1 MLSGLSIK
9 SSPES
14 IPSSMGQNG
23 HEMPPR
29 VWLNLLPWWGAVTVA
44 CQGHLPS
51 ASVEA
56 GSCAGAAADLWP
68 VLKGV
73 QGGERGEAL
82 CAPGK
87 HGTGLWLVRYFQEP
101 ISWSQSLHLFRSG
114 KALNPFKVTS
124 APHCLQKTFRK
135 ISAWMPWTPPSPK
148 SYILTSPY
156 TASSEQSLSAI
167 WGCLVGCSPHFDP
180 KKG

>member
-1 MLSGLSIK
+1 M
-9 SSPES
+9 E
-14 IPSSMGQNG
+14 
-23 HEMPPR
+23 
-29 VWLNLLPWWGAVTVA
+29 T
-44 CQGHLPS
+44 
-51 ASVEA
+51 
-56 GSCAGAAADLWP
+56 GSCAGAAVDLWP
-68 VLKGV
+68 ALKGV
-73 QGGERGEAL
+73 QGGEQVL
-82 CAPGK
+82 CAPEK

-114 KALNPFKVTS
+114 KALNPFKVTP

-167 WGCLVGCSPHFDP
+167 WGSVSWAAVLILTQRKVNAKLSPCATFFLVDRPQWRSDQ
-180 KKG
+180 KGDLDRPLPQEDTDTFYVII